1 MSRTA
6 QINYKRVTFSFPER
20 VVEML
25 RRKMGNQNMSKFV
38 VEAVE
43 EKLGDDWKDVDE
55 FMDDLKELCSDL
67 QKSRKDPRSSL
78 EILREIRYGEK

>member
-6 QINYKRVTFSFPER
+6 QINYKRVTFSFPEK
-20 VVEML
+20 VVETL
-25 RRKMGNQNMSKFV
+25 RKKMGNQNMSKFV

-55 FMDDLKELCSDL
+55 FMEDLKEFFASVPKRD
-67 QKSRKDPRSSL
+67 SRSSL
-78 EILREIRYGEK
+78 EILREIRYGGKY